1 MKTKV
6 DAKKEDT
13 RFEKQEDMVGASLP
27 GIITTTS
34 AGNLGG
40 KEEEDKKSKESES
53 SK

>member
-6 DAKKEDT
+6 DAKKEDA
-13 RFEKQEDMVGASLP
+13 RFEQKEEMLVASRP

-34 AGNLGG
+34 TGNLGG
-40 KEEEDKKSKESES
+40 KGEDKKSEESES

>member
-6 DAKKEDT
+6 DAKKEDA
-13 RFEKQEDMVGASLP
+13 RYEERDMLKGSLP

-40 KEEEDKKSKESES
+40 KGEDKKSKEPES

>member
-1 MKTKV
+1 MTTKV
-6 DAKKEDT
+6 DAKKEDA
-13 RFEKQEDMVGASLP
+13 RFEKQEDARASLP

-40 KEEEDKKSKESES
+40 KGEDKKSKEPES

>member
-6 DAKKEDT
+6 DAKKEDA
-13 RFEKQEDMVGASLP
+13 RFEKQEDMIGASLP

-40 KEEEDKKSKESES
+40 KGEDKKSKEPES